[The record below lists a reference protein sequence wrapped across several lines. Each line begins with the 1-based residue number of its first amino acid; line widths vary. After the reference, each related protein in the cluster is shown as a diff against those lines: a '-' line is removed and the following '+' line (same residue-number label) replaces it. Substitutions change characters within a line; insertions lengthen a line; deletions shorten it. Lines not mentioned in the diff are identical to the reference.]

1 MTTDCPKIL
10 LADDEEVFRLSTV
23 ALLEREG
30 FRCDSARDSE
40 EASKLLSNQH
50 DVLISDIRMPGNAQ
64 MEFLRGVRVRMPL
77 LPIIVVTGYPSVET
91 AIDSLRLSF
100 TDYLLKPVDWSELRR
115 SVFQAVARA
124 RAARCATD
132 GLGTVT
138 DVKTTGPVQVE
149 PAGAETSGH
158 QLNWTLKNYL
168 AQNINR
174 MNVMSANLN
183 QTLAGI
189 AEGTVSTPTD
199 VCEFMQ
205 CPRQVAYKE
214 ALLETVEVLER
225 TKHAFKSKDLG
236 ELRRRLEGL
245 LKESSE

>member
-1 MTTDCPKIL
+1 MTTERPSVL

-64 MEFLRGVRVRMPL
+64 MQFLRDVRARMPL

-91 AIDSLRLSF
+91 AIDSLRLFF
-100 TDYLLKPVDWSELRR
+100 TDYLLKPIDWSELLR
-115 SVFQAVARA
+115 SISRAVERGH
-124 RAARCATD
+124 AARFAKG
-132 GLGTVT
+132 GLGEVT
-138 DVKTTGPVQVE
+138 DVKTTGPVPME
-149 PAGAETSGH
+149 HAGAETSGS

-168 AQNINR
+168 AQNIDR
-174 MNVMSANLN
+174 MNGLSANLN
-183 QTLAGI
+183 QTLSGI
-189 AEGTVSTPTD
+189 VEGTVSTPTD

-205 CPRQVAYKE
+205 CPRQGAYKE
-214 ALLETVEVLER
+214 ALLDTVEVLER

-245 LKESSE
+245 LKEAGE